1 MPSKQKS
8 KGSAFE
14 RQIAKHLS
22 TVFELNFERV
32 PNSGA
37 FTGGKNIH
45 RYNTLTEAQKLIY
58 DGDILVP
65 EQLKNIKIECKW
77 YKDFAF
83 NLLLSENKQLDSWI
97 DQGKVDFKIWF
108 VIFKINNKGAF
119 VVFDK
124 TVWKTI
130 THRGSYT
137 NYKGN
142 YIIPMDGFFEKNKS
156 VLLKLSDKYT
166 YD

>member
-1 MPSKQKS
+1 MPSKQIS

-22 TVFELNFERV
+22 EVFELNFERV

-65 EQLKNIKIECKW
+65 EQLKNIKKLV
-77 YKDFAF
+77 Y
-83 NLLLSENKQLDSWI
+83 I
-97 DQGKVDFKIWF
+97 D
-108 VIFKINNKGAF
+108 
-119 VVFDK
+119 
-124 TVWKTI
+124 
-130 THRGSYT
+130 
-137 NYKGN
+137 
-142 YIIPMDGFFEKNKS
+142 
-156 VLLKLSDKYT
+156 
-166 YD
+166 